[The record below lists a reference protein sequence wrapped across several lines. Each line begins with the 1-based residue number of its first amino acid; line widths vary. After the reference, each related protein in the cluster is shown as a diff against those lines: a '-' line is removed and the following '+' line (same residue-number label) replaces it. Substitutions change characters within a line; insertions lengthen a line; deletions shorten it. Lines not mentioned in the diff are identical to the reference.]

1 MARGPAN
8 DAAAE
13 TVPGRGPREDRER
26 MKLIL
31 EGRANVKRAEMKT
44 ETGKVSKDQITQEFA
59 SYIDE
64 FGIFPKA
71 KCFKQG
77 NEVRWELMENDFSYS
92 IKINLEL
99 LQEKI

>member
-1 MARGPAN
+1 MARGQAN

-13 TVPGRGPREDRER
+13 TAPGRGPREER
-26 MKLIL
+26 QRMQLIP

-44 ETGKVSKDQITQEFA
+44 GAGKVSKDQITQEFA
-59 SYIDE
+59 SYTDE

-71 KCFKQG
+71 KGFKQG